1 MDLICNPLNHPV
13 RWWLSSLVSRA
24 EQRKL
29 KFRSK
34 EQFAQGRLPEIQ
46 LGSLCKDYTMETYRT
61 IIFRESQSS
70 LKLPHSGSFPL
81 LSALFLP
88 PSPFCK
94 KAKPLANLSVC
105 GRRVSST
112 RWFQCDLIL
121 FVQVLFGFHGTEIR
135 KLCLG
140 VHKREVEKLLRL
152 TLLDNPAASEIS
164 ELSFQKKPINPFD
177 IFGNLSLKLQPN
189 MR

>member
-13 RWWLSSLVSRA
+13 RWWLSSPVSWA

-29 KFRSK
+29 KFRGK

-46 LGSLCKDYTMETYRT
+46 LGSLCRDYTMETHRV
-61 IIFRESQSS
+61 IIFRESRSS
-70 LKLPHSGSFPL
+70 LKLSRSGSFPL
-81 LSALFLP
+81 LSALFPL

-105 GRRVSST
+105 GRRVSCT
-112 RWFQCDLIL
+112 QWFQCDLIL
-121 FVQVLFGFHGTEIR
+121 FVQVLFGFHGREIR

-140 VHKREVEKLLRL
+140 VCKREVEKLLRL
-152 TLLDNPAASEIS
+152 TLLDNPTTSEIS

-177 IFGNLSLKLQPN
+177 IFGSLSLKPQPN